1 VDGEVEDL
9 PVPVEDVLGAV
20 AVVDVPV
27 EHGDP
32 PDPEGAG
39 VRGGH
44 RRVVEEAEAHGV
56 VRPGVVARRAHDGEG
71 GLTRQRAVHRGAG
84 GPGGERGDL
93 EGARPERRVGVEVAA
108 PRFGERSEPLDVRPR
123 VDPHQGV
130 SAGRPEGQAL
140 YGEARP
146 PGLLYPRDGGGEPP
160 RYLDAGERV
169 DVVL

>member
-108 PRFGERSEPLDVRPR
+108 PRSESALSRSTYAPVWTRIKASPPAGPKVRR
-123 VDPHQGV
+123 
-130 SAGRPEGQAL
+130 STGRP
-140 YGEARP
+140 ARP
-146 PGLLYPRDGGGEPP
+146 ASSIPATAGGEPP